1 MPASGCFCGSAT
13 QHHFQL
19 GRLQAHG
26 PFCSRPL
33 SCCYTG
39 ADSPAEVDAAQP
51 LLKRG
56 DAAAAGVI
64 VERVLSGAT
73 AACSPTGCWTLL
85 VLPLFCLFLVDNSG
99 LLAFSA
105 LSFCDLR
112 MGLLVRLWNHIFGLH
127 LIVGHISP
135 PVSGVNVANAGRF
148 LLAA

>member
-56 DAAAAGVI
+56 DAAAADVI
-64 VERVLSGAT
+64 VPPGARAERRDRGMLPNWLLDAT
-73 AACSPTGCWTLL
+73 CPSSF
-85 VLPLFCLFLVDNSG
+85 LPLPC
-99 LLAFSA
+99 
-105 LSFCDLR
+105 
-112 MGLLVRLWNHIFGLH
+112 
-127 LIVGHISP
+127 
-135 PVSGVNVANAGRF
+135 
-148 LLAA
+148 